1 MLSVSRM
8 ILFLCMHVCMY
19 ILLYLNIW
27 FFFGLSLLR
36 FKIFIFF
43 FSSKYMHVCMYLYV
57 CVAFFLCRFSLLLF
71 SSSLTHVDDISIK
84 NELPA
89 SFYGNAV
96 VSLFAESL
104 RIILFV
110 I

>member
-1 MLSVSRM
+1 MYA
-8 ILFLCMHVCMY
+8 CMY
-19 ILLYLNIW
+19 VYIIVFKYLV
-27 FFFGLSLLR
+27 FLR
-36 FKIFIFF
+36 FVSSSFQNFHLFF